1 MLRKWFLDGLDE
13 VWGGLE
19 VVWGGL
25 GCFGVVWGVSTDP
38 HVAVV
43 FSEGRMTARGRHCW
57 EFGFYCNISGEF
69 LDYIFYPKMKN
80 GCAHQNKFA
89 DHNR

>member
-1 MLRKWFLDGLDE
+1 MVWDGLDD

-38 HVAVV
+38 YLGSIIFFFCINLHS
-43 FSEGRMTARGRHCW
+43 FSKEQLNNA
-57 EFGFYCNISGEF
+57 Y
-69 LDYIFYPKMKN
+69 LDVLRCP
-80 GCAHQNKFA
+80 GVS
-89 DHNR
+89 

>member
-1 MLRKWFLDGLDE
+1 MVWDGLDE

-38 HVAVV
+38 NFIHL
-43 FSEGRMTARGRHCW
+43 
-57 EFGFYCNISGEF
+57 SGSGDGII
-69 LDYIFYPKMKN
+69 LYNVY
-80 GCAHQNKFA
+80 FA
-89 DHNR
+89 LTHIL